1 MAISN
6 NKKTNKLNLIRIKN
20 GNTSWKEG
28 VVTAGGTG
36 VGELT
41 GFTLETTGDVV
52 EDTALTDATK
62 SFVAGRTSFSG
73 TLEMHYDETDSPQQT
88 LTAGSSISFILL
100 PEGNS
105 SGDESFTG
113 TGIVTGMSVNNAM
126 DEIISRTVT
135 FQGTGTLTR
144 GTV

>member
-1 MAISN
+1 MS
-6 NKKTNKLNLIRIKN
+6 THH
-20 GNTSWKEG
+20 GKEG
-28 VVTAGGTG
+28 VVTAGGSG

-73 TLEMHYDETDSPQQT
+73 TLEMHFDETDSPQT
-88 LTAGSSISFILL
+88 SLTAGSSIAFILL

-105 SGDESFTG
+105 SGDRSFTG
-113 TGIVTGMSVNNAM
+113 TGIVTGMSVNNSM
-126 DEIISRTVT
+126 DAIISRTVT
-135 FQGTGTLTR
+135 FQGTGALTI

>member
-1 MAISN
+1 MA
-6 NKKTNKLNLIRIKN
+6 THH
-20 GNTSWKEG
+20 GKEG

-41 GFTLETTGDVV
+41 SFTLETTGDVV

-73 TLEMHYDETDSPQQT
+73 TLEMHFDETDSAQT
-88 LTAGSSISFILL
+88 SLVAGASIAFILL
-100 PEGNS
+100 PEGNA
-105 SGDESFTG
+105 SGDRSFSG
-113 TGIVTGMSVNNAM
+113 TGIVTGMSVNNSM
-126 DEIISRTVT
+126 DAIVSRTVT
-135 FQGTGTLTR
+135 FQGTGALTI

>member
-1 MAISN
+1 MA
-6 NKKTNKLNLIRIKN
+6 THH
-20 GNTSWKEG
+20 GKEG
-28 VVTAGGTG
+28 VVTVGGTG

-52 EDTALTDATK
+52 EDSALTDATK

-73 TLEMHYDETDSPQQT
+73 TLEMHCDETDTPQT
-88 LTAGSSISFILL
+88 NLTAGSSLAFILL

-105 SGDESFTG
+105 SGDRSFTG
-113 TGIVTGMSVNNAM
+113 TGIVTGMSVNNSM
-126 DEIISRTVT
+126 DAIISRTVT
-135 FQGTGTLTR
+135 FQGTGALTI

>member
-1 MAISN
+1 MA
-6 NKKTNKLNLIRIKN
+6 THH
-20 GNTSWKEG
+20 GKEG

-36 VGELT
+36 IGELT

-113 TGIVTGMSVNNAM
+113 TGIVTGMSVNNVM

-135 FQGTGTLTR
+135 FQGTGALTR

>member
-1 MAISN
+1 MA
-6 NKKTNKLNLIRIKN
+6 THH
-20 GNTSWKEG
+20 GKEG
-28 VVTAGGTG
+28 VVKAGGTG
-36 VGELT
+36 IGEIT
-41 GFTLETTGDVV
+41 GFTLETTADVV

-62 SFVAGRTSFSG
+62 SFLAGRTSFSG
-73 TLEMHYDETDSPQQT
+73 TLEMNYDETDSPQQT
-88 LTAGSSISFILL
+88 LTVGSSIDFVLL

-113 TGIVTGMSVNNAM
+113 SGIITGMSVTNAL
-126 DEIISRTVT
+126 DAVITRSVT

>member
-1 MAISN
+1 MA
-6 NKKTNKLNLIRIKN
+6 THH
-20 GNTSWKEG
+20 GKEG

-36 VGELT
+36 IGELT

-113 TGIVTGMSVNNAM
+113 TGIITGMSVTNGKDA
-126 DEIISRTVT
+126 IISRSVT

>member
-1 MAISN
+1 MA
-6 NKKTNKLNLIRIKN
+6 THH
-20 GNTSWKEG
+20 GKEG

-36 VGELT
+36 IGELT

-88 LTAGSSISFILL
+88 LTAGSSIAFILL

-105 SGDESFTG
+105 SGDRSFTG
-113 TGIVTGMSVNNAM
+113 TGIVTGMSVNNSM
-126 DEIISRTVT
+126 DAIISRTVT
-135 FQGTGTLTR
+135 FQGTGALTI

>member
-1 MAISN
+1 MA
-6 NKKTNKLNLIRIKN
+6 THH
-20 GNTSWKEG
+20 GKEG

-36 VGELT
+36 IGELT

-73 TLEMHYDETDSPQQT
+73 TLEMSYDETDSPQQT
-88 LTAGSSISFILL
+88 LTAGSSISFVLL
-100 PEGNS
+100 PEGNA

-113 TGIVTGMSVNNAM
+113 TGIVTGMSVSIPL
-126 DEIISRTVT
+126 DGITTRSVT
-135 FQGTGTLTR
+135 FQGTGALTR

>member
-1 MAISN
+1 MA
-6 NKKTNKLNLIRIKN
+6 THH
-20 GNTSWKEG
+20 GKEG
-28 VVTAGGTG
+28 VVTAGGTA

-52 EDTALTDATK
+52 EDTALSDATK

-100 PEGNS
+100 PEGNA
-105 SGDESFTG
+105 SGDEKFSG
-113 TGIVTGMSVNNAM
+113 SGIITGMSVNNAM
-126 DEIISRTVT
+126 DGIVSRSVT
-135 FQGTGTLTR
+135 FQGTGALTR
-144 GTV
+144 ATV